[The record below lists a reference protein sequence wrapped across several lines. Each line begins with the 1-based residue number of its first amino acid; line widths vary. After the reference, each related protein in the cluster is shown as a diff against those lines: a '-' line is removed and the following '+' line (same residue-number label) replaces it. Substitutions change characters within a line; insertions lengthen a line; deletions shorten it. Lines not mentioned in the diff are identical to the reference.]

1 MTILLLGIKSCE
13 LRENHERRF
22 LAGRAWELLQPL
34 GTSGD
39 DMNPQETFVTR
50 LRRQRLR
57 ARVSVEQIADAL
69 RIKPEIIA
77 AFENN
82 DLSEWPRGLYSRA
95 WIRTYSLTVNLDPVD
110 TVDEFCR
117 LFPQGDRRAGATIQE
132 IAAIVA
138 SPSEYRDEFGHPEGR
153 RASDQEI
160 EAERKPSWHAFLTEP
175 SRSLWSRLTGASPE
189 FRERSRAAHTAVGR
203 RH

>member
-1 MTILLLGIKSCE
+1 
-13 LRENHERRF
+13 
-22 LAGRAWELLQPL
+22 
-34 GTSGD
+34 
-39 DMNPQETFVTR
+39 MNPQETFVTR
-50 LRRQRLR
+50 LRRQRMR
-57 ARVSVEQIADAL
+57 ARVSIEQIAEML
-69 RIKPEIIA
+69 RIKPEIVA

-95 WIRTYSLTVNLDPVD
+95 WVRTYALAVDLDPVD

-153 RASDQEI
+153 RASDQTSDV
-160 EAERKPSWHAFLTEP
+160 APKPAWHAFVTQP
-175 SRSLWSRLTGASPE
+175 SRVLWSRLTGAEPD
-189 FRERSRAAHTAVGR
+189 FRSRRAR
-203 RH
+203 LPYSSSR

>member
-1 MTILLLGIKSCE
+1 MT
-13 LRENHERRF
+13 
-22 LAGRAWELLQPL
+22 
-34 GTSGD
+34 
-39 DMNPQETFVTR
+39 PQETFVTR

-57 ARVSVEQIADAL
+57 ARVSVEQIADTL

-82 DLSEWPRGLYSRA
+82 DVSEWPRGLYARA
-95 WIRTYSLTVNLDPVD
+95 WLRAYALAVDLDPVD
-110 TVDEFCR
+110 TVDDFCR

-153 RASDQEI
+153 RASDQVE
-160 EAERKPSWHAFLTEP
+160 EAAQKPAWHSFLTQP
-175 SRSLWSRLTGASPE
+175 SRALWNRLTGAAPE
-189 FRERSRAAHTAVGR
+189 FRERGAPRTLP
-203 RH
+203 